1 VHPVLTVVRFGEAQ
15 LVIGSYGVLLCAA
28 IAIACAGS
36 LRAGRAAGQELGAVI
51 ATLGV
56 SIAAGFIGAALL
68 HALAQCARTGSL
80 SALWAPPGLAFY
92 GAALGVAAGLPLCA
106 RGFGLSVLAVADRA
120 VPALC
125 LAHAVG
131 RIGCLLGGCCFGAP
145 WDGPF
150 AVHDT
155 DAHVPAALLGAG
167 RHPVAVYEALG
178 LLALGLLFACVRP
191 RRPGSG
197 QRLLAYAAAYSLLR
211 FALEPLRGDGV
222 RGLFFGGALST
233 SQLVANAVVVG
244 CALLQVWTRR
254 AARTDATFSRP
265 SSA

>member
-1 VHPVLTVVRFGEAQ
+1 MHPILTVVQLGEAQ
-15 LVIGSYGVLLCAA
+15 LIVGSYGVLLCAA
-28 IAIACAGS
+28 LAIACGGS
-36 LRAGRAAGQELGAVI
+36 LFAARAAGEEPGAVV

-56 SIAAGFIGAALL
+56 SIATGFTGAALL

-80 SALWAPPGLAFY
+80 SALWAPPGLAFF

-150 AVHDT
+150 AVHYT
-155 DAHVPAALLGAG
+155 DAHAPAALLGSS
-167 RHPVAVYEALG
+167 RHPVAIYEALG
-178 LLALGLLFACVRP
+178 LLALAALFAWKRP
-191 RRPGSG
+191 RQPGSG
-197 QRLLAYAAAYSLLR
+197 QRLLGYAASYAGLR
-211 FALEPLRGDGV
+211 FALEPLRGDSV
-222 RGLFFGGALST
+222 RGVFFGGSLST
-233 SQLVANAVVVG
+233 SQLVSIAVVLG
-244 CALLQVWTRR
+244 CIAV
-254 AARTDATFSRP
+254 AARSRVLY
-265 SSA
+265 SDRV